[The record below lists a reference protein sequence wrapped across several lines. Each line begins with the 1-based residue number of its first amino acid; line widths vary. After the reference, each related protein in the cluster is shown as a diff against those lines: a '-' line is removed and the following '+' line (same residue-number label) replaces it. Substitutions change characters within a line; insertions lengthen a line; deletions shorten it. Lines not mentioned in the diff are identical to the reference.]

1 MFRFK
6 QFTVDDSRCSMKV
19 GTDGVL
25 LGAWA
30 GICGMSSEECG
41 RSVGE
46 DIKRI
51 RILDVGTGSGLVALM
66 LAQRYQQAEI
76 VGIDIDNDA
85 TEQARENF
93 RGSPWSSRL
102 RAECCRVQQY
112 ATNNAGK
119 YRLIV
124 SNPPFFN
131 NSLKNP
137 DLKRSMAR
145 HTDTLSMS
153 ELVECSS
160 IMLQNGGELCVILPA
175 WEEESIMAETE
186 KRGLS
191 LRRVMRVQGRVDKP
205 VKRLLLSFQ
214 KSTEKQ
220 IVAEESLVLEEG
232 VNSRTEAY
240 SLLTKDYYL

>member
-1 MFRFK
+1 
-6 QFTVDDSRCSMKV
+6 
-19 GTDGVL
+19 
-25 LGAWA
+25 
-30 GICGMSSEECG
+30 
-41 RSVGE
+41 
-46 DIKRI
+46 
-51 RILDVGTGSGLVALM
+51 
-66 LAQRYQQAEI
+66 
-76 VGIDIDNDA
+76 
-85 TEQARENF
+85 
-93 RGSPWSSRL
+93 
-102 RAECCRVQQY
+102 
-112 ATNNAGK
+112 
-119 YRLIV
+119 
-124 SNPPFFN
+124 
-131 NSLKNP
+131 
-137 DLKRSMAR
+137 MAR

-160 IMLQNGGELCVILPA
+160 IMLQDGGELCVILPA

-191 LRRVMRVQGRVDKP
+191 LRRVMRVQGRADKP

>member
-41 RSVGE
+41 MSVGE

-76 VGIDIDNDA
+76 VGIDIDSDA

-93 RGSPWSSRL
+93 QGSPWGSRL
-102 RAECCRVQQY
+102 RAECCPVQQY
-112 ATNNAGK
+112 ANNNAGNFK
-119 YRLIV
+119 LIV

-160 IMLQNGGELCVILPA
+160 IMLKDGGELCVILPA

-191 LRRVMRVQGRVDKP
+191 LRRVMRVQGRADKP